1 MRKGKY
7 IGVCLTLFFIMC
19 SVLGCGK
26 SGNEEKVKVSNRE
39 KDKNISI
46 ENSKLKLKDDIVY
59 VADNCNAA
67 LYYEETNNYV
77 NFIVMTRKELCDNEL
92 KITFDKDVDYR
103 VKYIKLNFSGSVAGE
118 DDTQEVNITN
128 RTCMS
133 YNGIDWKKYLKLE
146 NEGANVEE
154 YASKYN
160 KGYKGV
166 IGCYFYK
173 VSVAF
178 ECEKITEDCKINKMY
193 LEYKNNKTEKN
204 VNINLKVNTS
214 KYIPDVFESTSEST
228 VVETSVVPNNKGI
241 LYTYNDIKLKAL
253 KNVKIK
259 EIKCVGDNGIE
270 IENIDVYG
278 SFNNNIQQKFNGD
291 LDIKQGEDVNFSI
304 DLKDQNFINQLAY
317 NNNIVISMI
326 YEVDGQLGEDL
337 YSIHI
342 VTGAMLDELYAYY
355 NDGVDIMSYYNDY
368 HNVVNGLN

>member
-1 MRKGKY
+1 MKRWKN
-7 IGVCLTLFFIMC
+7 IGLCVLLFIVLC
-19 SVLGCGK
+19 SILGCGK
-26 SGNEEKVKVSNRE
+26 TEKKEETKVNENRGNSE
-39 KDKNISI
+39 I
-46 ENSKLKLKDDIVY
+46 ENSKFKLKDDIIYAV
-59 VADNCNAA
+59 DNCNAA
-67 LYYEETNNYV
+67 LYDKATNNYI
-77 NFIVMTRKELCDNEL
+77 NFIIMTRKELNDKDL

-160 KGYKGV
+160 KGYEGV

-214 KYIPDVFESTSEST
+214 KYIPDVFESTREGA

-241 LYTYNDIKLKAL
+241 LYTYNDINLKAL
-253 KNVKIK
+253 KDVKIK

-270 IENIDVYG
+270 IDNIDVSG
-278 SFNNNIQQKFNGD
+278 SFNNNIQQKFTGD
-291 LDIKQGEDVNFSI
+291 LDIKQGEDINFSVR
-304 DLKDQNFINQLAY
+304 LKDKKFINQLAY
-317 NNNIVISMI
+317 NNNIVLSMI